1 MGNPKSET
9 CLRIH
14 MQISVNWY
22 GYGITLAVIILA
34 ALSAY
39 YLWKRKLQNKET
51 ARFLRVPE
59 ELRLSGKGMEDADL
73 SMEEKYKT

>member
-1 MGNPKSET
+1 MLKRDTKKTFNLKVLSKERKK
-9 CLRIH
+9 LK
-14 MQISVNWY
+14 MISK
-22 GYGITLAVIILA
+22 ILA

-51 ARFLRVPE
+51 ARFLHVPE

-73 SMEEKYKT
+73 SMEEK